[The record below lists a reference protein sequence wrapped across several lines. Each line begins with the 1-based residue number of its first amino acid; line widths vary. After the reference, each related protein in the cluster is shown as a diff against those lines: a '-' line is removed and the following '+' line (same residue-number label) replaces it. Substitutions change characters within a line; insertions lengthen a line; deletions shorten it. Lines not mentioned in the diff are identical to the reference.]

1 MDKEIGDIEKAA
13 LNLSTQQ
20 RAHLVRR
27 LIAGLD
33 SGKDQDVEQQWLDEA
48 ERRLLDYR
56 SGKTT
61 ARPAEEIFSEIEQKF
76 S

>member
-1 MDKEIGDIEKAA
+1 MNKEIGDIEKAA

-20 RAHLVRR
+20 RVHLVRR

-48 ERRLLDYR
+48 ERRLLDYH

-61 ARPAEEIFSEIEQKF
+61 ARPAEEIFSEIEQKL